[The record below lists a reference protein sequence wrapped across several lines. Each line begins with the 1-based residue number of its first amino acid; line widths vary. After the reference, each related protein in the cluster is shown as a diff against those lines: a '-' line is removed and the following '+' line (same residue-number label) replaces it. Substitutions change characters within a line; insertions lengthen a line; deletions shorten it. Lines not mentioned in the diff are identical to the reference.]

1 MAKLLYITEEQLQ
14 EIIGNG
20 AYLNDKDTSNEYRL
34 GGAEISVDGVTGNY
48 VDGDVEMGDVTTTDD
63 ISKSLRYKG
72 RRLSCN
78 VSRKGN
84 LLPESNQDLSGKT
97 KTIQLSQNS
106 LNTLKKNVELQLK
119 NNQDEDS
126 EGIKRAKHLINNN
139 GVMPCQNAY
148 RAESDLDKGI
158 IGDVFTDNVMKDID
172 NKLKTKERISSNN
185 RESKK
190 RRGEAVIKSSPKD
203 GRKGG
208 AHSPKNNN
216 TIGYTYF

>member
-1 MAKLLYITEEQLQ
+1 MSKLLYITEEQLQ

-34 GGAEISVDGVTGNY
+34 GGAEISVDGVTGDY
-48 VDGDVEMGDVTTTDD
+48 IDGTVETGDVTTTDD
-63 ISKSLRYKG
+63 ISKSLRSKG
-72 RRLSCN
+72 RRLSCDVFRN
-78 VSRKGN
+78 GN

-106 LNTLKKNVELQLK
+106 LNTLKKNVEHQLK
-119 NNQDEDS
+119 NNQDEDE
-126 EGIKRAKHLINNN
+126 EGIKRAKYLIRNN

-148 RAESDLDKGI
+148 RAESDSDEGI
-158 IGDVFTDNVMKDID
+158 IGDVFTDDIMKDIS
-172 NKLKTKERISSNN
+172 NKLKTKEQISSNN

-190 RRGEAVIKSSPKD
+190 RRGERVIKSSPKD
-203 GRKGG
+203 GTKGG
-208 AHSPKNNN
+208 AHSPNNN